1 MRGVW
6 ISQRIEKQVILRDDG
21 FHGDRR
27 HGDGGSVAVAE
38 VATVILIVVL
48 IKVRLGW
55 HGAIRIELM
64 CSLLMRMRFPRHIP
78 RALGAGAEQGEYQQM
93 ANEGPHV
100 VASLAQS
107 PMADRQLR

>member
-1 MRGVW
+1 MT
-6 ISQRIEKQVILRDDG
+6 K
-21 FHGDRR
+21 
-27 HGDGGSVAVAE
+27 
-38 VATVILIVVL
+38 VATVILVIVL
-48 IKVRLGW
+48 CRVRLGR
-55 HGAIRIELM
+55 HGGIRIELM
-64 CSLLMRMRFPRHIP
+64 GSLLVRMRCPRHIP